1 MKKLFGKSGIYI
13 KPENKGKFTKW
24 AKSKDMS
31 VQEAANT
38 VMANPEEY
46 SSTIVKRAN
55 FAKNAAKWKHANG
68 GYVNTDPPVTIKLDP
83 NQAYRVPQLDTEG
96 ELTFR
101 NVSYNEKGEPIT
113 TDKTLSRFA
122 PYMPIQSYYATE
134 MGNYQNQGLYELGE
148 NERYQKIMQD
158 LKTRYPVM
166 NVDTLDKIGTFYTNR
181 NFQGNTYGTG
191 ITNEN
196 PAFNSFGALDVL
208 YNLEKDKYL
217 EQQAANMR
225 SQVEGNLFGKP
236 LKWATGSITSDNQM
250 EIKDTE
256 PQGKSGMK
264 VTDDCPP
271 GFVKDPYTGICVV
284 PYYTSNPNDRRIK
297 SYADSSALYD
307 NYKKNRDIITKGGKF
322 YDSVETRNPRRVTF
336 TGTSSDVNP
345 NNPLQYRRVDEDFG
359 YNVIGDKPN
368 PDITFMFNR
377 NIQPIAQET
386 FTRRESRFPSEAI
399 FNAEMNRIRNRPGF
413 TYSEKPNVI
422 NWMGYGLNKY
432 AAPRQP
438 VIFAKQDVS
447 VPELTKEEIN
457 NLYKRIDNPLSNT
470 LYTKPVL
477 PEPPKQKSN
486 EIEITKEN
494 MKYSPEDML
503 LLNNYKGLVLK
514 HTGSNINLDKN
525 LDEKLRRI
533 KLGNEFVPD
542 YIPLEPGY
550 QMQPSM
556 SDYNKMK
563 NEESYRQEYYDKS
576 MQNYLGKDW
585 RQKLKKSKDYSP
597 TVKLKFGGK
606 LYKEGGYLKDE
617 DTYITKEGKSTKRG
631 LWANVYLKKKR
642 EGKLDMGEGGG
653 IPDRYKEM
661 GFSRVGQKKDSS
673 RPGKKWMVLAKK
685 DDDYKVVHG
694 GYTGM
699 QDYSQHGSEQRKKNF
714 WNRMGGKDSA
724 KATDPFSPLYW
735 HKRIGTWAEGGKVED
750 GEEQVDVEIEAEEL
764 VLRPQEDGS
773 YEIVTETSEDAP
785 THEEGGVDITLQ
797 EGDLVFPKKYIN
809 KVKKALAKGEETG
822 DYSDV
827 DKLSEQMQKSAY
839 KAYKDGKP
847 YSSGGYNEE
856 LENQENQEKMEAK
869 NGMKCKGGCK
879 MGSGGK
885 CMKCGGKMH
894 KEGGMAYKFGGKY
907 MQSGGMLM
915 MKNPNIGD
923 TVNPVDPLWQWNLD
937 NQQKFDADEYLKLR
951 NNSRINQGL
960 KPLDWNQMPTDK
972 QEALD
977 WENELNDLKKQLE
990 EDKNFYKDPKNK
1002 KSVSPFGQ
1010 NIKMMK
1016 ECTDYQCP
1024 EPMMRNG
1031 GLAYKYGGKF
1041 PDLTGDNKVTK
1052 ADVLK
1057 GRGVFKKGG
1066 KAMKSCCM
1074 KAGGAVC
1081 KVCGMKK
1088 MSFGGALKK

>member
-1 MKKLFGKSGIYI
+1 MYNKINPLIEAKKQIEVNDVVTSAFNRHCADS
-13 KPENKGKFTKW
+13 P
-24 AKSKDMS
+24 KSK
-31 VQEAANT
+31 
-38 VMANPEEY
+38 
-46 SSTIVKRAN
+46 
-55 FAKNAAKWKHANG
+55 WC
-68 GYVNTDPPVTIKLDP
+68 TDIYYKPV
-83 NQAYRVPQLDTEG
+83 
-96 ELTFR
+96 
-101 NVSYNEKGEPIT
+101 
-113 TDKTLSRFA
+113 
-122 PYMPIQSYYATE
+122 
-134 MGNYQNQGLYELGE
+134 
-148 NERYQKIMQD
+148 
-158 LKTRYPVM
+158 
-166 NVDTLDKIGTFYTNR
+166 
-181 NFQGNTYGTG
+181 
-191 ITNEN
+191 
-196 PAFNSFGALDVL
+196 
-208 YNLEKDKYL
+208 
-217 EQQAANMR
+217 
-225 SQVEGNLFGKP
+225 
-236 LKWATGSITSDNQM
+236 
-250 EIKDTE
+250 
-256 PQGKSGMK
+256 
-264 VTDDCPP
+264 
-271 GFVKDPYTGICVV
+271 
-284 PYYTSNPNDRRIK
+284 
-297 SYADSSALYD
+297 
-307 NYKKNRDIITKGGKF
+307 
-322 YDSVETRNPRRVTF
+322 
-336 TGTSSDVNP
+336 
-345 NNPLQYRRVDEDFG
+345 
-359 YNVIGDKPN
+359 
-368 PDITFMFNR
+368 
-377 NIQPIAQET
+377 QPINLI
-386 FTRRESRFPSEAI
+386 P
-399 FNAEMNRIRNRPGF
+399 RP
-413 TYSEKPNVI
+413 
-422 NWMGYGLNKY
+422 NKNTTTSKNNTTTSKNTL
-432 AAPRQP
+432 PTTNK
-438 VIFAKQDVS
+438 KQDIS

-457 NLYKRIDNPLSNT
+457 NLYQRIDNPLSNT

-494 MKYSPEDML
+494 MKYSPKDML
-503 LLNNYKGLVLK
+503 LLENYKGLVLQ
-514 HTGSNINLDKN
+514 HPNQDINLDKN

-533 KLGNEFVPD
+533 KSGSKFVPD

-550 QMQPSM
+550 QMKPSEE
-556 SDYNKMK
+556 DFNKMK
-563 NEESYRQEYYDKS
+563 IDENYRQEYYDKA
-576 MQNYLGKDW
+576 MGTYLGKDW
-585 RQKLKKSKDYSP
+585 KTKLKKSKDYSP
-597 TVKLKFGGK
+597 TVKMKFGGK

-642 EGKLDMGEGGG
+642 EGKIDMGEGGG

-661 GFSRVGQKKDSS
+661 GFNRVGQKKDSS

-699 QDYSQHGSEQRKKNF
+699 QDYSQHGSEQRKENF
-714 WNRMGGKDSA
+714 WNRMGGKDSSKA
-724 KATDPFSPLYW
+724 KDPFSPLYW

-750 GEEQVDVEIEAEEL
+750 DSEQVDVEIEAEEL

-894 KEGGMAYKFGGKY
+894 KEGGMAYK
-907 MQSGGMLM
+907 
-915 MKNPNIGD
+915 
-923 TVNPVDPLWQWNLD
+923 
-937 NQQKFDADEYLKLR
+937 
-951 NNSRINQGL
+951 
-960 KPLDWNQMPTDK
+960 
-972 QEALD
+972 
-977 WENELNDLKKQLE
+977 
-990 EDKNFYKDPKNK
+990 
-1002 KSVSPFGQ
+1002 
-1010 NIKMMK
+1010 
-1016 ECTDYQCP
+1016 
-1024 EPMMRNG
+1024 
-1031 GLAYKYGGKF
+1031 YGGKF

-1074 KAGGAVC
+1074 KSGGAVC